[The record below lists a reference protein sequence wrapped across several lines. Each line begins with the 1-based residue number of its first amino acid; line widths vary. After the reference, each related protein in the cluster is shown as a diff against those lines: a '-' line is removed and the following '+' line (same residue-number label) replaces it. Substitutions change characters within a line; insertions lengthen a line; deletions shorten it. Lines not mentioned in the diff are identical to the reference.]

1 MGDPGILVGEDASCS
16 RERALLPC
24 LISCRELAE
33 ALESDARCFK
43 LEEEED
49 AGSLEG
55 IERRDDDLGGSAA
68 TLVVEEEGEF
78 GAGIEIGR
86 RSIDAPSELA
96 AAILLMEDDEDDEG
110 IPEPFFAP
118 GARIPMLLALAS
130 PPAALGSADDD
141 EELPSL

>member
-1 MGDPGILVGEDASCS
+1 MSCS

-55 IERRDDDLGGSAA
+55 IERRNDDLGGIAA
-68 TLVVEEEGEF
+68 TLVVEEGEF
-78 GAGIEIGR
+78 GAGIEVGR

-96 AAILLMEDDEDDEG
+96 AAILLMEDEEDDEE
-110 IPEPFFAP
+110 IPEPFFIP
-118 GARIPMLLALAS
+118 GARIPMLLALTR
-130 PPAALGSADDD
+130 PPAALGSADED
-141 EELPSL
+141 EELPSLWARA